1 MFFELKLKYLIIRF
15 NGKLNCMIVTRMN
28 ITKEF
33 IPIREWKIIDFSNR
47 NFNNYFSQYII
58 CLLSQL
64 DS

>member
-1 MFFELKLKYLIIRF
+1 
-15 NGKLNCMIVTRMN
+15 MIVTRMN

-33 IPIREWKIIDFSNR
+33 IPIREWKIIDFSNE

-58 CLLSQL
+58 CLLSLL